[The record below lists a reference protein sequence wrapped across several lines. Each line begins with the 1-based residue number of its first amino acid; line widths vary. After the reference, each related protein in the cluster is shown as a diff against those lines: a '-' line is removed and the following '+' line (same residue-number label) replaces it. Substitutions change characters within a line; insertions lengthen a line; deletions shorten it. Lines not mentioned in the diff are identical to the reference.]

1 MLVLTRK
8 VGEGIRIGDR
18 VRVVLLEAKGNHVK
32 IGIEA
37 PADTGVYRDEV
48 YLRIM
53 EENKKAASV
62 GDVAES
68 DLTHAASLISK
79 GQEGHG
85 HE

>member
-8 VGEGIRIGDR
+8 VGEGIRIGDGI
-18 VRVVLLEAKGNHVK
+18 RVVLLESKGNHVK

-37 PADTGVYRDEV
+37 PAETGVYRDEV

-62 GDVAES
+62 GEVAES
-68 DLTHAASLISK
+68 DLTHAAALIAK
-79 GQEGHG
+79 RQGGHG